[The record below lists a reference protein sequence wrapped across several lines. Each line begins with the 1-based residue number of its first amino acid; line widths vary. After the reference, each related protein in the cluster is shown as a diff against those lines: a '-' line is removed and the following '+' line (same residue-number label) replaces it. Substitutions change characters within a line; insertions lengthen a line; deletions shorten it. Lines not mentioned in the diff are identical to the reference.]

1 MTRTVLRCFRRGQRD
16 EREID
21 EDSIAALTCLPVAPI
36 VLTDEG
42 NTAQSNRGNDRG
54 CGRWHQRRGAG
65 GGRFVQ

>member
-1 MTRTVLRCFRRGQRD
+1 MTRTVLRCFRCGQRY

-42 NTAQSNRGNDRG
+42 NTAQSNRGNHRG
-54 CGRWHQRRGAG
+54 CGRWHQRRGPG